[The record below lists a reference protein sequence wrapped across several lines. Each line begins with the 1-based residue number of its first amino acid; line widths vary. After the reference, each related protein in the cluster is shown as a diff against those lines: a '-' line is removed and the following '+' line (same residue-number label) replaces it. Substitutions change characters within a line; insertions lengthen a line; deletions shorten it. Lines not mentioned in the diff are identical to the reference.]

1 MRCHLRTYV
10 YYVAIVCVCTMCV
23 CVCVCVCAGIRVV
36 SNAGGVNPHAC
47 VTALLETARD
57 QGVELSVAT
66 VTGDNFID
74 KVCTYVYTCNTCV
87 NARNGTLHTLYSVY
101 RGHP

>member
-1 MRCHLRTYV
+1 M
-10 YYVAIVCVCTMCV
+10 
-23 CVCVCVCAGIRVV
+23 V

-87 NARNGTLHTLYSVY
+87 NAIEMEPYTHCTVCTEDTPELRTPLNRPIFLPKILLLHITWVSTSQM
-101 RGHP
+101 RTIR

>member
-1 MRCHLRTYV
+1 M
-10 YYVAIVCVCTMCV
+10 
-23 CVCVCVCAGIRVV
+23 V

-87 NARNGTLHTLYSVY
+87 THV
-101 RGHP
+101 